1 MDLQVWVSC
10 YATHASVASLP
21 RKDGNGRDSE
31 FFAWNLAIFQSLRE
45 REAKSLVAI
54 QYIKILLVL
63 VEIYLNLSFM
73 DSTHFVILSSLKSL

>member
-54 QYIKILLVL
+54 QYIKDFAGFSGDLFKFIFYGFYPLCDSLLA
-63 VEIYLNLSFM
+63 
-73 DSTHFVILSSLKSL
+73 